1 MSSNFQRRA
10 ARLPA
15 FRLVTGNPSKV
26 EEARRILGF
35 APETVDVD
43 LPEIQSLDLIEVLRA
58 KAEAASRHVEG
69 PFVVEETGLELSCL
83 NGFPGPLIKWMLA
96 AISSEG
102 VAGLAQRMGDPHATA
117 RCALYFCTHRGDRV
131 DRDGLLFADDVVVE
145 GVCPGQ
151 LRLPPRGEGGF
162 GWDPVFWPEGLE
174 GSSAELGDEI
184 KDRSGHRGLA
194 WRALVDRLCP
204 PTAPG
209 ASSH

>member
-1 MSSNFQRRA
+1 M
-10 ARLPA
+10 
-15 FRLVTGNPSKV
+15 TGNASKV

-58 KAEAASRHVEG
+58 KAEAASRYVEG

-83 NGFPGPLIKWMLA
+83 NGFPGPLVKWMLA
-96 AISSEG
+96 AVGSEG
-102 VAGLAQRMGDPHATA
+102 VAGLAQRMGDPQATA
-117 RCALYFCTHRGDRV
+117 RCALYFCTQSGGRQDEGD
-131 DRDGLLFADDVVVE
+131 GPLFADDVVVE
-145 GVCPGQ
+145 GVCPGRLQ
-151 LRLPPRGEGGF
+151 LPPRGEGGF
-162 GWDPVFWPEGLE
+162 GWDPVFWPDGHT

-204 PTAPG
+204 A
-209 ASSH
+209 